1 MGKNI
6 EQSKQKNVVE
16 NEKERIQTKV
26 ELMTLKELGKLSKEE
41 LLGIV
46 NEMGRVNNKSSLE
59 VMNKY
64 GYDFTY
70 AQLEVIAQY
79 AGFFKD
85 SGSSREVHYIAEG
98 IEEAS
103 DKKEDLGLRDEIF
116 DTARDKKSIK
126 RTPIFM
132 FPDDAEKFK
141 AIVDKHSFFGLKE
154 AAQAVIFKRLM
165 NGEKVVE

>member
-16 NEKERIQTKV
+16 NEKEIIETEA

-70 AQLEVIAQY
+70 AQLEVVAQY

-98 IEEAS
+98 IEEEGY
-103 DKKEDLGLRDEIF
+103 KKEKIDLRDEIF
-116 DTARDKKSIK
+116 DTARDKIDIK
-126 RTPIFM
+126 RTPIFI
-132 FPDDAEKFK
+132 FESDAKRFK
-141 AIVDKHSFFGLKE
+141 EYVNKNSFFGLKE
-154 AAQAVIFKRLM
+154 AAQAVIFKRLL
-165 NGEKVVE
+165 NGEMTIK